1 MERLTG
7 RELNNLGSVYYS
19 KCHQEDCHGNCGDCE
34 ITREIELKLKHYEDL
49 EEQGLLLRLPCKV
62 GDRFWELNTA
72 NGIPY
77 IYPRMAH
84 SLSLCVNVLERL
96 GKTTFLTKEEAE
108 EALARMVKENE
119 WN

>member
-34 ITREIELKLKHYEDL
+34 ITREIELKLKEYEDL

-62 GDRFWELNTA
+62 GDEFWELSTEFDF
-72 NGIPY
+72 PQ
-77 IYPRMAH
+77 IYTRVAH
-84 SLSLCVNVLERL
+84 SLSHCVYVLKRL
-96 GKTTFLTKEEAE
+96 GKTAFLTKEEAE
-108 EALARMVKENE
+108 AALAKMKEVE
-119 WN
+119 V